1 MTIYILKLNSR
12 NEIYIW
18 VKFGVC
24 RRVACCGKMAKES
37 AKSEALS
44 QVPAVDLPR
53 TWSISITSKKLM
65 ISSWFIEPKFWNIYN
80 IYIPHRFAGISQ
92 QHPFFGSYGSWGRG
106 AWGFVA
112 ISWRWLGTRVSWPK
126 VAWSGL
132 ARCCWVWQIAGSWCN
147 VAQLCRWISPVDFT
161 SKEQHG
167 SQKRCFAIPGQVF
180 IWI

>member
-1 MTIYILKLNSR
+1 MSQIRCLQEAGMLREDGKRKCKVRGLKPGSGSGSSKDMIDIDNMYS
-12 NEIYIW
+12 
-18 VKFGVC
+18 F
-24 RRVACCGKMAKES
+24 
-37 AKSEALS
+37 
-44 QVPAVDLPR
+44 DF
-53 TWSISITSKKLM
+53 SKKLM

-132 ARCCWVWQIAGSWCN
+132 ARCCWVWQTAGSWCN
-147 VAQLCRWISPVDFT
+147 VPQLCRWISPVDFT